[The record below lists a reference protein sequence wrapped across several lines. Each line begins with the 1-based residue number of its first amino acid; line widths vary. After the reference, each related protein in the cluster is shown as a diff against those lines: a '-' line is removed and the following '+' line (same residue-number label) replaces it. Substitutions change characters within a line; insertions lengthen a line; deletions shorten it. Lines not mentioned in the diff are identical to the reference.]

1 MQPWKLEHGTL
12 WAIDAEDRL
21 PPPCSARVQAEFAE
35 VRGDELDELASAM
48 NLPNPDLI
56 QQRLRSNRRC
66 FSLRTAGQ
74 IAAYGWVTRGA
85 ECVGEL
91 ERQFHLHSDEAYIWD
106 CGTVPA
112 WRSQRCYSALL
123 SQLIRELHRGGARRI
138 WIGASLHNHASTRGF
153 ANAGFNQ
160 VVDLTYCRVYRL
172 TLIWIYQAAAARR
185 PLVAAAYRILLNAH
199 ERRLGRLVLGYK
211 P

>member
-1 MQPWKLEHGTL
+1 MYPWILEHGTL

-35 VRGDELDELASAM
+35 VRDTELDELASAM
-48 NLPNPDLI
+48 NLPNLDLI
-56 QQRLRSNRRC
+56 QQRLQSKRRC
-66 FSLRTAGQ
+66 FRLRAAGQ
-74 IAAYGWVTRGA
+74 LAAYGWVTRGA

-112 WRSQRCYSALL
+112 WRGQRCYSALL
-123 SQLIRELHRGGARRI
+123 SQLIRELYREDARRI

-153 ANAGFNQ
+153 ANAGFSR
-160 VVDLTYCRVYRL
+160 VVDLTYCRVYHL
-172 TLIWIYQAAAARR
+172 TLMRIRQAAARR

-199 ERRLGRLVLGYK
+199 ERRLGSLVLGYK
-211 P
+211 L

>member
-1 MQPWKLEHGTL
+1 MHPWTLERGTL

-35 VRGDELDELASAM
+35 VRGNELDELASAM
-48 NLPNPDLI
+48 SLPNLALI
-56 QQRLRSNRRC
+56 QQRLQGKRRC

-74 IAAYGWVTRGA
+74 LAAYGWVTRGA

-112 WRSQRCYSALL
+112 WRGQRCYSALL
-123 SQLIRELHRGGARRI
+123 SQLIRELYSEDVQRI

-153 ANAGFNQ
+153 ANAGFSR
-160 VVDLTYCRVYRL
+160 VVDLTYCRIYHL
-172 TLIWIYQAAAARR
+172 TLMWLHRAPARR

-199 ERRLGRLVLGYK
+199 ERRLGSLVLGYK
-211 P
+211 L